1 MARGSGLI
9 SRAPSFGVPSLVAR
23 RCATPTGRSGEICA
37 SSIGH
42 VGSWWFSIRPGFAAG
57 NSEVAISDQFLRPTR
72 SFPQVGR
79 NSSGSANGERAH
91 PLDSRG
97 AMWMPGLC
105 RGGRRSAAGG
115 GCGKN
120 GEQMKM
126 FNVRLRL
133 HQHQRHEKDNNHDRH
148 VGCNRHGPLAG
159 AAVVEFVQTAFV
171 LVVMD
176 DTEIE
181 RDAQVQEGNDLRYA
195 TPRHDTLREFASAT
209 SESQGQR
216 IVR

>member
-1 MARGSGLI
+1 
-9 SRAPSFGVPSLVAR
+9 
-23 RCATPTGRSGEICA
+23 
-37 SSIGH
+37 
-42 VGSWWFSIRPGFAAG
+42 
-57 NSEVAISDQFLRPTR
+57 
-72 SFPQVGR
+72 
-79 NSSGSANGERAH
+79 
-91 PLDSRG
+91 
-97 AMWMPGLC
+97 
-105 RGGRRSAAGG
+105 
-115 GCGKN
+115 
-120 GEQMKM
+120 M